1 METTDIYSLAQGV
14 VDRYRNNSD
23 QNDVV
28 EGLSFDMY
36 EHVRE
41 VEFLTSSHYMTGDFD
56 ENGDLKPF
64 HDIITRILENQRASE
79 EVDSA
84 DINITTDDSDYYTRA
99 MLISKF
105 NQDWL
110 AHENIGQF
118 LNDAIETR
126 GKYGGLL
133 VKVTETEDEIE
144 LEVVDWNSFAGDVQ
158 DLATGIRV
166 INHFYTPSRL
176 LEVAQERGW
185 DIDQCKEAI
194 ELYAEADN
202 DEDLRVQK
210 ETTGKY
216 VLVREVT
223 GDLPETY
230 LKEDGDEF
238 VYSHQIH
245 YLAGTEFHDNEG
257 NSLAKTLFSDELK
270 QSPYYYL
277 SYKKRG
283 GTNKMMGIGM
293 VERAKHGQVQNNRG
307 AQQYK
312 KALDFASTH
321 VLQSA
326 SKNLKG
332 KNVLTQ
338 MKSGSILKV
347 DDGKPI
353 SGVDMSPQA
362 LAHLDRYMQAWQM
375 QVDKATGTYGV
386 ATGDSSQLPSD
397 MPYRLGAILDQNAQ
411 APSDLRRE
419 EFGIFLNQ
427 IYTERIIPFFIK
439 QVKKESV
446 LKLKFNPEELMQMDR
461 DVAQYNADQSVL
473 DNYFSGAYDDL
484 PTGMKWITM
493 QEDQVRFMEETQTMF
508 KRQKSRRTITDFPKG
523 YWQDVADK
531 LYVEVTNERKKK
543 GAVLESINNVL
554 LQYLQYKPQL
564 DADPEARK
572 LFNDIVQIAGLDP
585 IDFSNTAPQQQ
596 QGQQQQIQ
604 QAGQTAIDN
613 PAQLSAKPQ

>member
-1 METTDIYSLAQGV
+1 MQTEDIYSLAQGV
-14 VDRYRNNSD
+14 VDRYRNNTD
-23 QNDVV
+23 MNDVV

-36 EHVRE
+36 EHIRE
-41 VEFLTSSHYMTGDFD
+41 VEFLTSAHYMTGDYD
-56 ENGDLKPF
+56 DNGDLKPF
-64 HDIITRILENQRASE
+64 HDIITRILENQRAAE

-84 DINITTDDSDYYTRA
+84 DITITTDDPDYYTRA

-110 AHENIGQF
+110 AEENIGKF

-133 VKVTETEDEIE
+133 VKVTESDEE
-144 LEVVDWNSFAGDVQ
+144 LCLEVVDWNSFNGDVQ
-158 DLATGIRV
+158 DLHTGVKV

-176 LEVAQERGW
+176 LEVAEERGW
-185 DIDQCKEAI
+185 DIEQCKEAI

-202 DEDLRVQK
+202 DEGLRVQK

-216 VLVREVT
+216 VLIREVT
-223 GDLPETY
+223 GDLDKSY
-230 LKEDGDEF
+230 IDEDADEHT
-238 VYSHQIH
+238 YSHQIH
-245 YLAGTEFHDNEG
+245 YLAGTEFKDSEG
-257 NSLAKTLFSDELK
+257 NSLAKTLFSEELK
-270 QSPYYYL
+270 ESPYYYL
-277 SYKKRG
+277 PYKKRDA
-283 GTNKMMGIGM
+283 TAKMLGIGQ
-293 VERAKHGQVQNNRG
+293 VERAKHGQVQNNRA

-312 KALDFASTH
+312 RALDFASTH

-347 DDGKPI
+347 EDGKPI

-362 LAHLDRYMQAWQM
+362 LAHLNNYMIAWQT

-419 EFGIFLNQ
+419 EFGIFLNE

-439 QVKKESV
+439 QVKKKEV
-446 LKLKFNPEELMQMDR
+446 LKLKFNPEELMQMDN
-461 DVAQYNADQSVL
+461 DVSQYNADQSVL
-473 DNYFSGAYDDL
+473 DMYFSGGYDDL
-484 PTGMKWITM
+484 PTGMKFITM
-493 QEDQVRFMEETQTMF
+493 QEDRIRFMEESQTMF

-531 LYVEVTNERKKK
+531 LYVEITNERKKK
-543 GAVLESINNVL
+543 GAVLESINTVL

-585 IDFSNTAPQQQ
+585 IDFSNTAPAQQQ
-596 QGQQQQIQ
+596 SPQQNPE
-604 QAGQTAIDN
+604 AGKTAIDN
-613 PAQLSAKPQ
+613 PQQLSAKPQ

>member
-1 METTDIYSLAQGV
+1 MEEDIYSLAQGV
-14 VDRYRNNSD
+14 VQRYRDNSD

-41 VEFLTSSHYMTGDFD
+41 VEFFTSGHYMTGDHD
-56 ENGDLKPF
+56 EYGDLKPF
-64 HDIITRILENQRASE
+64 HDITTRILENQRVAE

-84 DINITTDDSDYYTRA
+84 DITITTDDSDYYTRA

-110 AHENIGQF
+110 AHENIGKF

-133 VKVTETEDEIE
+133 VKVTETDDELG

-158 DLATGIRV
+158 NLGTGIRV
-166 INHFYTPSRL
+166 INHFYTPSEL
-176 LEVAQERGW
+176 LKVASECDW

-230 LKEDGDEF
+230 IKENGDEF
-238 VYSHQIH
+238 TYSHQIH
-245 YLAGTEFHDNEG
+245 YVAGTEFKDKEG
-257 NSLAKTLFSDELK
+257 NNLAKTLFSDELK

-277 SYKKRG
+277 PYKNRG
-283 GTNKMMGIGM
+283 GTDKMLGIGM
-293 VERAKHGQVQNNRG
+293 VERAKHAQVQSNRG

-312 KALDFASTH
+312 RSLDFASTH
-321 VLQSA
+321 VLQTS

-332 KNVLTQ
+332 KNVLYG
-338 MKSGSILKV
+338 MKTGTVLQT
-347 DDGKPI
+347 DQGQPI

-362 LAHLDRYMQAWQM
+362 LAHLGNYLNLWQV

-427 IYTERIIPFFIK
+427 IYTERIIPFFIR
-439 QVKKESV
+439 QVKKQSV
-446 LKLKFNPEELMQMDR
+446 LKLKFNPEELMQMDA
-461 DVAQYNADQSVL
+461 DVAQHNADQAIL
-473 DNYFSGAYDDL
+473 DNYFNGLYDNL

-493 QEDQVRFMEETQTMF
+493 QEDKQRFMDETMTLF

-523 YWQDVADK
+523 YWQDAADK

-543 GAVLESINNVL
+543 NAVLESINSVL

-564 DADPEARK
+564 DADPEARR
-572 LFNDIVQIAGLDP
+572 LFNDIVQVAGMSP
-585 IDFSNTAPQQQ
+585 IDWTNTAPAQQQ
-596 QGQQQQIQ
+596 QAPQVQEKGK
-604 QAGQTAIDN
+604 TAIDN
-613 PAQLSAKPQ
+613 PSQLTAKPM